1 MCSPRSTQTI
11 ALGLVVAALA
21 PATALAS
28 NDLRSPDARD
38 AATASTAQ
46 SRYLWGALEPSTPA
60 AATPDLRSP
69 DARDAAAGRSAAGS
83 PSVLVVRVSQHR
95 SAAGGMDWG
104 DAVIGAGGAVA
115 VLALTAGGA
124 LAVQRRRHVASAR
137 TPAAA

>member
-1 MCSPRSTQTI
+1 MRSPRSTHAI
-11 ALGLVVAALA
+11 ALGLVLAALA
-21 PATALAS
+21 PATAIAGE
-28 NDLRSPDARD
+28 DLRSPDARD
-38 AATASTAQ
+38 
-46 SRYLWGALEPSTPA
+46 PFVTPA

-83 PSVLVVRVSQHR
+83 PSVLVVRVPQHR

-124 LAVQRRRHVASAR
+124 LAVQRRRHVVSAR

>member
-1 MCSPRSTQTI
+1 MRSPRSTRAV
-11 ALGLVVAALA
+11 ALGLVLAALA

-28 NDLRSPDARD
+28 DDLRSPDARD
-38 AATASTAQ
+38 PFVA
-46 SRYLWGALEPSTPA
+46 PA

-83 PSVLVVRVSQHR
+83 PSVFVVRVPQHR
-95 SAAGGMDWG
+95 AAAGGMDWG

-124 LAVQRRRHVASAR
+124 LAVQRRRHVGSAR

>member
-1 MCSPRSTQTI
+1 MCAPRSTQAI
-11 ALGLVVAALA
+11 ALGLVLAALA

-46 SRYLWGALEPSTPA
+46 SRYLWGALESSTPA
-60 AATPDLRSP
+60 AEPVDLRTPDS
-69 DARDAAAGRSAAGS
+69 RDAAAGRSAAGS
-83 PSVLVVRVSQHR
+83 PSVLVVRIPQHR
-95 SAAGGMDWG
+95 SAPDGMDWG

-115 VLALTAGGA
+115 VLVLTGGA
-124 LAVQRRRHVASAR
+124 TLALQRRRHATSAR

>member
-1 MCSPRSTQTI
+1 MRSPRSTHAI
-11 ALGLVVAALA
+11 ALGLVLAALA
-21 PATALAS
+21 PATAIAGE
-28 NDLRSPDARD
+28 DLRSPDARD
-38 AATASTAQ
+38 
-46 SRYLWGALEPSTPA
+46 PFVTPA

-83 PSVLVVRVSQHR
+83 PSVLVVRVPQHR

-104 DAVIGAGGAVA
+104 DAVIGAGSAVA

-124 LAVQRRRHVASAR
+124 LAVQRRRHVGSAR

>member
-1 MCSPRSTQTI
+1 MCSPRSTQTV
-11 ALGLVVAALA
+11 ALGLVLAALT

-38 AATASTAQ
+38 PFVAPAVATS
-46 SRYLWGALEPSTPA
+46 
-60 AATPDLRSP
+60 DLRSP

-83 PSVLVVRVSQHR
+83 PSVLVVKMPQHQ
-95 SAAGGMDWG
+95 SAGGGMDWG

-115 VLALTAGGA
+115 VLALAAGGT
-124 LAVQRRRHVASAR
+124 LAVQRRRHVGSAQ

>member
-1 MCSPRSTQTI
+1 MRSPRSTQAI
-11 ALGLVVAALA
+11 ALGLVLAALG

-38 AATASTAQ
+38 PFVA
-46 SRYLWGALEPSTPA
+46 PA

-83 PSVLVVRVSQHR
+83 PSVLVVRVPQQR
-95 SAAGGMDWG
+95 STDGAMDWG

-115 VLALTAGGA
+115 VLVLSGGA
-124 LAVQRRRHVASAR
+124 TLVLQRRRHASSAR

>member
-1 MCSPRSTQTI
+1 MRSPRSTHAI
-11 ALGLVVAALA
+11 ALGLVLAALA
-21 PATALAS
+21 PATAIAGE
-28 NDLRSPDARD
+28 DLRSPDARD
-38 AATASTAQ
+38 
-46 SRYLWGALEPSTPA
+46 PFVTPA

-83 PSVLVVRVSQHR
+83 PSVLVVRVPQHR
-95 SAAGGMDWG
+95 AAAGGMDWG

-124 LAVQRRRHVASAR
+124 LAVQRRRHVGSAR

>member
-1 MCSPRSTQTI
+1 MCSPRSTHAI
-11 ALGLVVAALA
+11 ALGLVLAALA
-21 PATALAS
+21 PGTALAS

-46 SRYLWGALEPSTPA
+46 SRYLWGALEPSTSA
-60 AATPDLRSP
+60 AAPVDLRTPDS
-69 DARDAAAGRSAAGS
+69 RDAAAGRSAAGS
-83 PSVLVVRVSQHR
+83 PSVLVVRVPQHR

-115 VLALTAGGA
+115 VLVLSGGA
-124 LAVQRRRHVASAR
+124 TLVLRRRRHASSAP

>member
-1 MCSPRSTQTI
+1 MRSPRSTHAI
-11 ALGLVVAALA
+11 ALGLVLAALA
-21 PATALAS
+21 PATAIAS
-28 NDLRSPDARD
+28 EDLRSPDARD
-38 AATASTAQ
+38 
-46 SRYLWGALEPSTPA
+46 PFVTPA

-124 LAVQRRRHVASAR
+124 LAVQRRRQVASAR

>member
-11 ALGLVVAALA
+11 ALGLVLAALA

-38 AATASTAQ
+38 PFVAPAAT
-46 SRYLWGALEPSTPA
+46 
-60 AATPDLRSP
+60 TPDLRSP

-83 PSVLVVRVSQHR
+83 PSVLVVRIPQHA
-95 SAAGGMDWG
+95 SAGGGMDWG

-115 VLALTAGGA
+115 VLALSAGGA
-124 LAVQRRRHVASAR
+124 LAFQRRRHVASAR

>member
-1 MCSPRSTQTI
+1 MRSPRSTHAI
-11 ALGLVVAALA
+11 ALGLVLAALA
-21 PATALAS
+21 PATAIAGE
-28 NDLRSPDARD
+28 DLRSPDARD
-38 AATASTAQ
+38 
-46 SRYLWGALEPSTPA
+46 PFVTPA

-69 DARDAAAGRSAAGS
+69 DARDAAAGRSAPGS
-83 PSVLVVRVSQHR
+83 PSVLVVRVPQHR

-124 LAVQRRRHVASAR
+124 LAVQRRRHVAAAR

>member
-1 MCSPRSTQTI
+1 MRSPRSTHAI
-11 ALGLVVAALA
+11 ALGLVLAALA
-21 PATALAS
+21 PATAIAGE
-28 NDLRSPDARD
+28 DLRSPDARD
-38 AATASTAQ
+38 
-46 SRYLWGALEPSTPA
+46 PFVTPA

-83 PSVLVVRVSQHR
+83 PSVLVVRVPQHR

>member
-1 MCSPRSTQTI
+1 MRSPRSTHAI
-11 ALGLVVAALA
+11 ALGLVLAALA
-21 PATALAS
+21 PATAIAGE
-28 NDLRSPDARD
+28 DLRSPDARD
-38 AATASTAQ
+38 
-46 SRYLWGALEPSTPA
+46 PFVTPA

-83 PSVLVVRVSQHR
+83 PSVLVVRVPQHR

-124 LAVQRRRHVASAR
+124 LAVQRRRHVGSAR

>member
-1 MCSPRSTQTI
+1 MRSPRSTHAI
-11 ALGLVVAALA
+11 ALGLVLAALA

-28 NDLRSPDARD
+28 EDLRSPDARD
-38 AATASTAQ
+38 
-46 SRYLWGALEPSTPA
+46 PFVTPA
-60 AATPDLRSP
+60 ATTPDLRTP

-83 PSVLVVRVSQHR
+83 PSVLVVRVPQHR
-95 SAAGGMDWG
+95 SAARGMDWG

-115 VLALTAGGA
+115 VLTLTAGGA

>member
-1 MCSPRSTQTI
+1 MRSPRSTHAI
-11 ALGLVVAALA
+11 ALGLVLAALA
-21 PATALAS
+21 PATAIAS
-28 NDLRSPDARD
+28 EDLRSPDARD
-38 AATASTAQ
+38 
-46 SRYLWGALEPSTPA
+46 PFVTPA
-60 AATPDLRSP
+60 ATTPDLRSP

-83 PSVLVVRVSQHR
+83 PSVLVVRVPQHR

-124 LAVQRRRHVASAR
+124 LAVQRRRHDAAAR

>member
-1 MCSPRSTQTI
+1 MRSPRSTHAI
-11 ALGLVVAALA
+11 ALGLVLAALA
-21 PATALAS
+21 PATAIAGE
-28 NDLRSPDARD
+28 DLRSPDARD
-38 AATASTAQ
+38 
-46 SRYLWGALEPSTPA
+46 PFVTPA

-83 PSVLVVRVSQHR
+83 PSVLVVKVPQHR

-124 LAVQRRRHVASAR
+124 LAVQRSRHVAAAR

>member
-1 MCSPRSTQTI
+1 MCAPRSTQAI
-11 ALGLVVAALA
+11 ALSLVLAALA

-38 AATASTAQ
+38 PFVAPATA
-46 SRYLWGALEPSTPA
+46 A
-60 AATPDLRSP
+60 ADLRSP

-83 PSVLVVRVSQHR
+83 PSVLVVRIPQHR
-95 SAAGGMDWG
+95 SAPDGMDWG

-115 VLALTAGGA
+115 VLVLTGGA
-124 LAVQRRRHVASAR
+124 TLALQRRRHATSAR

>member
-11 ALGLVVAALA
+11 ALGLVLAALA

-115 VLALTAGGA
+115 ILALTGGA
-124 LAVQRRRHVASAR
+124 TLALQRRRHLTSTRA
-137 TPAAA
+137 PAGA